1 MAKRAKT
8 AWGIDVGNCTLKAIK
23 LARGPEGI
31 EVLDFAVIE
40 HEKIL
45 SQSEVTPE
53 ERIELISRALSNF
66 LDNHEVT
73 GSTIVASVPGQN
85 SFARFIKLPPVD
97 KKRIHELVRYEAI
110 QQIPFNIDD
119 VEWDWQTFE
128 TADSPEVEVGI
139 FAIKRELVKKA
150 LQPYNQAGCP
160 VSLVQMAPMA
170 LYNFLRYD
178 VKKVKTTGEKQAVI
192 ALDIGAENTDLV
204 IADGV
209 KVWQR
214 SIPIG
219 GNHFTATVQKSF
231 KLSFAKAEGIKRT
244 ANTSKYARQIFQA
257 MRSVFADLAAEIQRS
272 LGFYSSGNRD
282 VQFREVI
289 ALGNAMKLPGLVK
302 FLQQSLSIP
311 VKRLDSFETLK
322 IAPDVSVAQLTECLP
337 SLGVASG
344 LALQGVGQGEIDIN
358 LLPREIARQGQWKRK
373 RNWFV
378 GAAALFL
385 VSSLTYFLMAVQ
397 QERDIQSGETTAN
410 VNTIAS
416 IQNEISSQ
424 NSEKEKIEKAIKDAL
439 NEIGNHE
446 KIYQQ
451 EDYIPLLLQAVI
463 QCLPNE
469 NNTSDP
475 DQVALYQ
482 AYRNGQRQAVMELP
496 RSQRQQIFIHD
507 IKLVYTEDLS
517 QNFESVTAPL
527 GTESS
532 RPKSIG
538 GSGTDPMAAYLK
550 MMGMGAGKGP
560 AGFSKKSE
568 TSESAAAKGQAK
580 GFVVVIEGSTPHQD
594 NIRFLYPPDVGVQRD
609 KWGFFTRLRYLGKTN
624 QEILAEQEGAKAEGE
639 KKTAGALKKGDAK
652 KTDQPID
659 VEQLSAEEKF
669 AYNLPFVTYV
679 APDAENITDYFDQ
692 TQSDW
697 ISGAIPANQPQG
709 IGILQVEEEPDKER
723 RPTAAAPARAS
734 NDPMADYL
742 RMMGMGAGA
751 ARTGGAAR
759 AGGAGDGKLPV
770 YVDPFTLEPISN
782 TYKRNEA
789 GEIAYDPAGNPIIEN
804 HDYWFRLKLK
814 VKLKET
820 DADTAKK

>member
-23 LARGPEGI
+23 LAMGPEGV

-53 ERIELISRALSNF
+53 ERNELIFRALSSF
-66 LDNHEVT
+66 LDNHEVA
-73 GSTIVASVPGQN
+73 GSAIVASVPGQN

-128 TADSPEVEVGI
+128 TPDSPDMEVGI
-139 FAIKRELVKKA
+139 FAIKRELVKRA
-150 LQPYNQAGCP
+150 LQPYNQASCP
-160 VSLVQMAPMA
+160 ISLVQMAPMA

-178 VKKVKTTGEKQAVI
+178 LKKLKTTVEKQAVI

-219 GNHFTATVQKSF
+219 GNHFTATVQKAF

-272 LGFYSSGNRD
+272 LGFYSSGNRE

-311 VKRLDSFETLK
+311 VKRLDSFESLK
-322 IAPDVSVAQLTECLP
+322 FSPDVSVAQLTECLP
-337 SLGVASG
+337 SLGVACG
-344 LALQGVGQGEIDIN
+344 LALQGIGQGEIDIN

-378 GAAALFL
+378 AAAALFL

-397 QERDIQSGETTAN
+397 QAGDIKSQETVAN
-410 VNTIAS
+410 MNAINSA
-416 IQNEISSQ
+416 QREISGLASDKGQ
-424 NSEKEKIEKAIKDAL
+424 IEKKIKDA
-439 NEIGNHE
+439 
-446 KIYQQ
+446 QQ
-451 EDYIPLLLQAVI
+451 DISKHAQVYSKEDIVPLLLQAI
-463 QCLPNE
+463 CGCLPNE

-475 DQVALYQ
+475 AQIALYR
-482 AYRNGQRQAVMELP
+482 AFANGERQTVLETP
-496 RSQRQQIFIHD
+496 RPLREQIFLHD
-507 IKLVYTEDLS
+507 IKLIYTEDLS
-517 QNFESVTAPL
+517 QDFETITKQW

-532 RPKSIG
+532 RPKG
-538 GSGTDPMAAYLK
+538 GGTGTNPMDLLMKSY
-550 MMGMGAGKGP
+550 GAGGVGKSFG
-560 AGFSKKSE
+560 GFSPKTGTGE
-568 TSESAAAKGQAK
+568 DGQSKEKTK
-580 GFVVVIEGSTPHQD
+580 GFVVVIEGSTPHKD
-594 NIRFLYPPDVGVQRD
+594 NISFLDPPNVGTQRD
-609 KWGFFTRLRYLGKTN
+609 KWGFFTRLRYLGKTDE
-624 QEILAEQEGAKAEGE
+624 EILAEKEESKAAGE
-639 KKTAGALKKGDAK
+639 KKSASTLKTNT
-652 KTDQPID
+652 KTTEKNTN
-659 VEQLSAEEKF
+659 VEPLSESEK
-669 AYNLPFVTYV
+669 AADSLPFETYV
-679 APDAENITDYFDQ
+679 APDAENFTDYFDQ
-692 TQSDW
+692 TQSNW
-697 ISGAIPANQPQG
+697 ISGDLPAGQPQG
-709 IGILQVEEEPDKER
+709 IGILKKEEESNAGRE
-723 RPTAAAPARAS
+723 TAATKPAKAA
-734 NDPMADYL
+734 DPMAAYAQ
-742 RMMGMGAGA
+742 MFGKTSGT
-751 ARTGGAAR
+751 TGTIHK
-759 AGGAGDGKLPV
+759 DGSLPV
-770 YVDPFTLEPISN
+770 YLDSFTLESISGI
-782 TYKRNEA
+782 YKRNEE
-789 GEIAYDPAGNPIIEN
+789 GEIMYDSQGKPIIEH
-804 HDYWFRLKLK
+804 HDYWFRLKFK
-814 VKLKET
+814 VKMKEN
-820 DADTAKK
+820 DVDPDKK